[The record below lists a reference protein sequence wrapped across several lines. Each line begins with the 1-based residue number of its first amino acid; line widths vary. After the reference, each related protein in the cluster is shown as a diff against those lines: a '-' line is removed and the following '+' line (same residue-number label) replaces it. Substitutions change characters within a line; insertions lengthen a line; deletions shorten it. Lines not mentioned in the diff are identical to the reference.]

1 METGT
6 RMNKVFLSGLCNNA
20 SHAFAAASLLN
31 TCVKT
36 RSNKRLEHTSSV
48 LRLLRHELKC
58 SFVEYSMFS
67 ALIEK
72 NDDLIIENKDIS
84 LSLFLTM

>member
-6 RMNKVFLSGLCNNA
+6 RMNKIFLSGLCNNA

-31 TCVKT
+31 TCQDT
-36 RSNKRLEHTSSV
+36 FQQTPGT
-48 LRLLRHELKC
+48 HEL
-58 SFVEYSMFS
+58 SSEAAPSRTEVFFVEYSKFS

-72 NDDLIIENKDIS
+72 MMI
-84 LSLFLTM
+84 